1 MRGLDPRIHQSTFD
15 VFGSGQVAGSGRQRR
30 TIVDLDA
37 VADFDPHSTFS
48 SA

>member
-1 MRGLDPRIHQSTFD
+1 LEADGLP
-15 VFGSGQVAGSGRQRR
+15 GQARQRR
-30 TIVDLDA
+30 MIVDLDA

>member
-1 MRGLDPRIHQSTFD
+1 MRGLDPRIHQSSFD
-15 VFGSGQVAGSGRQRR
+15 VFWKRIGCRVKPA